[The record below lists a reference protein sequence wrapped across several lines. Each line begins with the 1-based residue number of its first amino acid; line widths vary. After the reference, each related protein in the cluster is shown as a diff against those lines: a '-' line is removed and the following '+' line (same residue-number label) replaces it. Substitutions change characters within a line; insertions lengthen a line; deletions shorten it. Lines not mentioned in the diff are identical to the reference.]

1 MSSTEEDNAVLCR
14 IQEVGLK
21 ESEAEVES
29 VVGSVVR
36 VGERVSG
43 GGSDDESGE
52 ASGGGNQEKAGVSVG
67 HGELHV
73 PGFGEK
79 QFLMMTALKNMR
91 ALLQL
96 GLSILQ
102 PVMSAMTLTTWHGR
116 KVIFSRN

>member
-14 IQEVGLK
+14 SQEVGLK

-52 ASGGGNQEKAGVSVG
+52 ASGGGNQGEAGVSVG

-79 QFLMMTALKNMR
+79 AVSDDDGVEEH
-91 ALLQL
+91 A
-96 GLSILQ
+96 SI
-102 PVMSAMTLTTWHGR
+102 VATGSFHSATSDERHDIDYLAR
-116 KVIFSRN
+116 KKGNLF